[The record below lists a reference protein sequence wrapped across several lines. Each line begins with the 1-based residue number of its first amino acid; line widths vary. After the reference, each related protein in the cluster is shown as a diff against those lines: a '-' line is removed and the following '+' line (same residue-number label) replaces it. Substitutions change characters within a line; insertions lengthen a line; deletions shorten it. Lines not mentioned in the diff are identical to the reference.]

1 MRRRY
6 TVGIILIIIGL
17 WIWLSYLGV
26 PYISFNKNWSLLLV
40 GLGIYII
47 IRRLTRY
54 RPRLNRRQILSDL
67 EQGKITVDEA
77 IEQLGSKQ

>member
-6 TVGIILIIIGL
+6 WVGIILIIIGL

-26 PYISFNKNWSLLLV
+26 PYIAFNKNWPLILV
-40 GLGIYII
+40 FFGFYII
-47 IRRLTRY
+47 IRRMTKSSY
-54 RPRLNRRQILSDL
+54 WVRRSQVISDL

-77 IEQLGSKQ
+77 IEKLRRRK